1 MSHTRIYISATRAAL
16 SSVQFTLQSSTA
28 TVSGSNQPSVVG
40 LHCQRFKPTFSRPPS
55 LSSVQTNLQSSAFT
69 VLGSNQPSV
78 VHRYCQRFKPTFSRR
93 RGAARR
99 VGLCGVGRLRPSQHR
114 NATNNVATSQSRGN
128 ERTTTT
134 NDDERRRRTTTNDD
148 ERRRTTTTNDERR
161 RTTAKQMDC
170 VITRL
175 IAHKR
180 VITRFHNHLLTGKD
194 WETLECVCNYT
205 FSFV

>member
-1 MSHTRIYISATRAAL
+1 MYPQPTLPLKRHTNVHTNTHNVSHTDIYFSHSSCTVLGSIHPSVVHRHCQRFKPTFSRRPSLSA
-16 SSVQFTLQSSTA
+16 VQTNLHSPTA

-114 NATNNVATSQSRGN
+114 NATNDVATSQSRGN
-128 ERTTTT
+128 ERT
-134 NDDERRRRTTTNDD
+134 NDD
-148 ERRRTTTTNDERR
+148 ERRRTTTND
-161 RTTAKQMDC
+161 DD
-170 VITRL
+170 VNI
-175 IAHKR
+175 
-180 VITRFHNHLLTGKD
+180 
-194 WETLECVCNYT
+194 
-205 FSFV
+205 